1 MHSENFGGIMKR
13 VALIGAFSALLFAAT
28 PLFAQDTNEMPAKAA
43 AKFATTFVHCGTL
56 IADADEA
63 PISGGE
69 VIITN
74 GKVTAVGRNLTAPK
88 DAHHEDLTKYTCIPG
103 LLDAHIH
110 IWTGP
115 RGRNPSLPLAAIRAS
130 KDMEYA
136 LDSGIV
142 AARVLGT
149 NGFVDVALKDAID
162 EGTIP
167 GPHLIPAAHAISIP
181 GGHGDFYDFP
191 PDLTPE
197 NYYTPENG
205 FINSP
210 ADAEAAVHWQ
220 LKYGAKV
227 IKILASGGV
236 LSPIDSPLAEQVSP
250 DELKVIVE
258 QAHAAHVKVAAHDE
272 NLPTIWAALRA
283 GVDSIE
289 HGAGLDDDAAKYMK
303 EHGVYLTPTLYIASN
318 IVENGA
324 KMHMADYAIRKANL
338 IWQGELAGFKAGLK
352 EGVKIAAGSDQSY
365 EPGKGTVRDEIMALA
380 RFGGTPREA
389 LTWGTRGSA
398 DLLGLDDLGTLAVGK
413 EGDIVATEGNP
424 LDDIKALEKVRAVIF
439 KGESVPAANHYRL
452 SGHERGE

>member
-1 MHSENFGGIMKR
+1 MRRGLSVLG
-13 VALIGAFSALLFAAT
+13 VAVLLLAFAITARAQAPAAQNSASKS
-28 PLFAQDTNEMPAKAA
+28 N
-43 AKFATTFVHCGTL
+43 TTFVRCGTL
-56 IADADEA
+56 ITDATQPAIANGD
-63 PISGGE
+63 
-69 VIITN
+69 VIITD
-74 GKVTAVGRNLTAPK
+74 GKVTAVGAGLKAPGG
-88 DAHHEDLTKYTCIPG
+88 AETQDLSKYTCMPG
-103 LLDAHIH
+103 LVDAHIH
-110 IWTGP
+110 LWSGP
-115 RGRNPSLPLAAIRAS
+115 RGQYPSLLLGTLRAAKGMA
-130 KDMEYA
+130 YA
-136 LDSGIV
+136 LDSGVV

-149 NGFVDVALKDAID
+149 NGFMDVALQRAID

-250 DELKVIVE
+250 EELKVIVE

-289 HGAGLDDDAAKYMK
+289 HGAGLDDEAAKYMK
-303 EHGVYLTPTLYIASN
+303 EHGIYLTPTLYIASN

-324 KMHMADYAIRKANL
+324 RLHMPEYAIRKANL

-439 KGESVPAANHYRL
+439 KGESVPAANHY
-452 SGHERGE
+452 